1 MQDEVSRFG
10 LNGEIRIMAIDST
23 KDGNEKLEARITSSA
38 FISELHDSPINNLE
52 AARCAEM
59 LRENE
64 RMVERIK
71 AQAMEVADN
80 VCKSLFG
87 MPRHVQDNFIASI
100 EHYNDKNDLVYA
112 RVRDNYE
119 RKYS

>member
-10 LNGEIRIMAIDST
+10 LNGEIKIMAIDST
-23 KDGNEKLEARITSSA
+23 KDGNERLEARLTSSA
-38 FISELHDSPINNLE
+38 FISELHESPINNIE

-71 AQAMEVADN
+71 AQAMDVADN

-100 EHYNDKNDLVYA
+100 EHYSDKHDLVYA